1 MTPMIDCVF
10 QLLLFFLVASHFEEE
25 AKVSG
30 EGSLEANLPEAAA
43 AMPMVMRPRELI
55 ININA
60 RGEFYIGGNFGT
72 NPLAMQ
78 GVFAALDLHTNKLV
92 WQQQW
97 ADRCLSGS
105 IATAGGLVFIGRND
119 GRLTA
124 LNTANGAKLW
134 EFQTGAGMN
143 APVSTFEHRGHQY
156 VAAYSGGHVQ
166 GGPRGDS
173 VWLFSLDGTLEQVP
187 PAQQSAVRLSSNA
200 STEVNIEAGKTAYFN
215 SCVFCHG
222 ADGKGG
228 HGGPAF
234 SAGLTVDTIER
245 TVAGGRN
252 QMPAF
257 GSFLNDTTI
266 ANLAAWVHELA
277 QRAGTG
283 QAK

>member
-1 MTPMIDCVF
+1 
-10 QLLLFFLVASHFEEE
+10 
-25 AKVSG
+25 
-30 EGSLEANLPEAAA
+30 
-43 AMPMVMRPRELI
+43 MRPRL
-55 ININA
+55 A
-60 RGEFYIGGNFGT
+60 LALPLLAAVVVA
-72 NPLAMQ
+72 PLAARAEQ
-78 GVFAALDLHTNKLV
+78 ATEITLSYKDKKFTPAEVSAPANTPIVFKVKND
-92 WQQQW
+92 
-97 ADRCLSGS
+97 S
-105 IATAGGLVFIGRND
+105 GRN
-119 GRLTA
+119 LVIA
-124 LNTANGAKLW
+124 LAAQAPTV
-134 EFQTGAGMN
+134 QT
-143 APVSTFEHRGHQY
+143 T
-156 VAAYSGGHVQ
+156 
-166 GGPRGDS
+166 
-173 VWLFSLDGTLEQVP
+173 
-187 PAQQSAVRLSSNA
+187 SAVDMP
-200 STEVNIEAGKTAYFN
+200 VNLDAGKTAFVN